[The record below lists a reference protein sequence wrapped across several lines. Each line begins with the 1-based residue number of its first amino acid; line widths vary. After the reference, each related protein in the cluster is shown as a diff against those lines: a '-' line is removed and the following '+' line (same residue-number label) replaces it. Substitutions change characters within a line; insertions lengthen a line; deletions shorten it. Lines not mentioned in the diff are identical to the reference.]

1 MICGLVLGDT
11 EQICATDVSVFKRT
25 IEDIEILE
33 LHSNGQRGVIR
44 DGEGKIKPEGFRYVA
59 YYTFLQICSLRFS
72 GKGRRHVLP
81 SCVVRKIR
89 ELFRTF
95 SERQLYGLSTR
106 HGEFKDLNKPKIV

>member
-1 MICGLVLGDT
+1 MCL
-11 EQICATDVSVFKRT
+11 KKT

-72 GKGRRHVLP
+72 GKGRRYVLP

-89 ELFRTF
+89 ELFPSPDGNYTDFQPGTVNSR
-95 SERQLYGLSTR
+95 
-106 HGEFKDLNKPKIV
+106 I